1 MNKLPFERTERKVI
15 AKKDSKS
22 NAELGC
28 KPEER
33 TAEELIDYGIVN
45 VDKCK
50 GPTSHQV
57 SSYVKNILGIKRAGH
72 SGTLDP
78 GVTGVLPIALGRA
91 TRIVQTLLKAGKEYV
106 CIMHLHKEVDK
117 GKLGKVFKKFTGKI
131 KQVPP
136 VKSAVKREEREREIY
151 YFDVL
156 EIEEKDVLFKVGCQA
171 GTYIRKLCFD
181 IGKELGCGAH
191 MAQLRRTKAGPL
203 NEDSLVTLQELKDA
217 YFYWKEEKNDKYI
230 KNLIRPVELGVKHLP
245 KVWVSDSAV
254 APLCHGF
261 DLALPGVCK
270 LNDDVK
276 AGDSVAV
283 MTLKDE
289 LIALGEARL
298 DSKDIINK
306 GKGIAVKVRKVFM
319 EPGLYPKLKKL
330 NST

>member
-1 MNKLPFERTERKVI
+1 M
-15 AKKDSKS
+15 
-22 NAELGC
+22 
-28 KPEER
+28 
-33 TAEELIDYGIVN
+33 
-45 VDKCK
+45 
-50 GPTSHQV
+50 
-57 SSYVKNILGIKRAGH
+57 
-72 SGTLDP
+72 
-78 GVTGVLPIALGRA
+78 
-91 TRIVQTLLKAGKEYV
+91 
-106 CIMHLHKEVDK
+106 
-117 GKLGKVFKKFTGKI
+117 
-131 KQVPP
+131 
-136 VKSAVKREEREREIY
+136 
-151 YFDVL
+151 
-156 EIEEKDVLFKVGCQA
+156 
-171 GTYIRKLCFD
+171 
-181 IGKELGCGAH
+181 
-191 MAQLRRTKAGPL
+191 
-203 NEDSLVTLQELKDA
+203 
-217 YFYWKEEKNDKYI
+217 
-230 KNLIRPVELGVKHLP
+230 GVKHLP